1 MKKLKFSLTDC
12 NGCADSGDSPEKG
25 IPSSGI
31 PKRFMMSDFANRKS
45 PKFVISVKFTLIAL
59 VAALLSAGMFVTAAD
74 DVMNPTAPISKGNS
88 AKSSDSI
95 PKSNSTEGHVLPAT
109 LGSGKILTS
118 LRFWEKNKSQPQPQQ
133 PASSSPI
140 RPQETEKGSVH
151 ANTLTSKQPSAMA
164 VAPEPVPNNSPAEH
178 ERMGFGD
185 APLPVAQ
192 FVNDYPESENAF
204 SQDVPPVTTSYVS
217 YSFDTRDWVE
227 HFPCQQAPEPPVQ
240 KNTLMA
246 TQPTSLRSPTLEPP
260 QNWNDAPNNQWD
272 GQATTLVA
280 RIHRDPVPPT
290 VTPAV
295 ITSAT
300 TESVGQPL
308 VDLSPS
314 YQKRLPYVQTCGV
327 VVVQANFPLMEI
339 ASILDEINQLQY
351 DLNRYIG
358 VPAPK
363 EKIELC
369 LFKSEETYIAFLRE
383 FFPRAPGDRRA
394 LYVKLDNKPGTLMV
408 QKSKDFEID
417 LRHEMTHA
425 IIHTSIPKVPI
436 WLDEGLAK
444 YFEVPIQDRAGEH
457 PYMSPVRWNAK
468 LGVVPSLDRLTKL
481 ETIDDMGTK
490 EYRDSWAWTHFLI
503 HRSPETHR
511 LLAAYLQMLAQ
522 LSFDGEYEGT
532 SHGLSVGSG
541 SVIKTI
547 FEKEAGT
554 TKNVPIPSL
563 KLYLD
568 DIMTNQ
574 RETFKEH
581 FGVVEK

>member
-1 MKKLKFSLTDC
+1 
-12 NGCADSGDSPEKG
+12 
-25 IPSSGI
+25 
-31 PKRFMMSDFANRKS
+31 MSNFANRKS
-45 PKFVISVKFTLIAL
+45 PKFAISVKFTLVAL
-59 VAALLSAGMFVTAAD
+59 AAALLFAGTFITAAD
-74 DVMNPTAPISKGNS
+74 DVISPTSPISKGNS
-88 AKSSDSI
+88 AKSRDSI
-95 PKSNSTEGHVLPAT
+95 PKSNSTEGRIFPST
-109 LGSGKILTS
+109 LGSGKFLAS
-118 LRFWEKNKSQPQPQQ
+118 LRFWEKDKSQPQPQQ
-133 PASSSPI
+133 PASPSPT
-140 RPQETEKGSVH
+140 RPQEMEKGSVST
-151 ANTLTSKQPSAMA
+151 NTLTNTLTPKQPTTTA
-164 VAPEPVPNNSPAEH
+164 VAPEPVPNNSPAH
-178 ERMGFGD
+178 SSAERERIGFGD
-185 APLPVAQ
+185 APLPAGQ
-192 FVNDYPESENAF
+192 LANHYPESGNVF

-227 HFPCQQAPEPPVQ
+227 HFPSQQEPDPPVQ
-240 KNTLMA
+240 ENTQLA
-246 TQPTSLRSPTLEPP
+246 TQPVSLRSPTLEPAR
-260 QNWNDAPNNQWD
+260 NWNDDKDNQWD
-272 GQATTLVA
+272 GQATTVA
-280 RIHRDPVPPT
+280 AHIHRAPVPPT
-290 VTPAV
+290 ATPAGT
-295 ITSAT
+295 TSAAT
-300 TESVGQPL
+300 TSGAVESAAIESGRQPPI
-308 VDLSPS
+308 DLSPS

-327 VVVQANFPLMEI
+327 VVVQANFPLTEI

-369 LFKSEETYIAFLRE
+369 LFKNEETYTSFLRE
-383 FFPRAPGDRRA
+383 FFPRAPSDRRA

-425 IIHTSIPKVPI
+425 IIHTSIPTMPI

-444 YFEVPIQDRAGEH
+444 YFEVPIQDRAGNH
-457 PYMSPVRWNAK
+457 PYMPLVRWNAK

-522 LSFDGEYEGT
+522 LSSDGGDEGT
-532 SHGLSVGSG
+532 SRGLSTGSG
-541 SVIKTI
+541 SVIRTF
-547 FEKEAGT
+547 FEKEVGI
-554 TKNVPIPSL
+554 TKNVPVPSL

-568 DIMTNQ
+568 DIMLNQ

-581 FGVVEK
+581 FGAAEK